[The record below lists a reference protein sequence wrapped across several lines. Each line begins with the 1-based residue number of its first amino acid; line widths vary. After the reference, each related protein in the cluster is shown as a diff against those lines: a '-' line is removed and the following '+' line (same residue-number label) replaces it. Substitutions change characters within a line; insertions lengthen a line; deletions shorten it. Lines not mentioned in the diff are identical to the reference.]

1 MDNFEV
7 DLVNAKVDLDYLTER
22 NGAFKYGIITGLDA
36 VKQGEIVNFN
46 KPVYGTGVV
55 DGKFSAPIG
64 IYLIFNLYKV
74 MGQVMRR
81 FLSKIS

>member
-22 NGAFKYGIITGLDA
+22 NGAFKYGIGSATNA
-36 VKQGEIVNFN
+36 VVQGEIVNFN
-46 KPVYGTGVV
+46 TPVYGTGVV

-64 IYLIFNLYKV
+64 NF
-74 MGQVMRR
+74 
-81 FLSKIS
+81 